1 MPLATPVVLIVF
13 NRPHL
18 TEAVFSAVAAAR
30 PRTLF
35 VIADGPRFQE
45 EAGKCQA
52 ARSVIDRVD
61 WDCKVLT
68 NFANQNLGCRKR
80 IVSGLNWVFSQA
92 DEAIILEDD
101 CVPHESFFR
110 YCETLLDFYRHDE
123 RVMEIGGCNFQFGQ
137 TRTEYSY
144 YFSKYSHGPGWA
156 TWKRAWRHY
165 DEKLMIWPR
174 LKGTDSWTRMWD
186 DPREMEY
193 WESILDWIWQGTET
207 IWDYQWQFAMWCHNG
222 LSAVPNVNLISNIGF
237 GPDATHTR
245 WRWNSTAKLPTHD
258 IGEIRHPSLV
268 VRHREA
274 DTYMFRKAFRGG
286 LLRRALRKAKHWS
299 RLSWPPQ

>member
-18 TEAVFSAVAAAR
+18 TEAVFAAIAAAR

-35 VIADGPRFQE
+35 VIADGPRFPE

-61 WDCKVLT
+61 WECEVLT
-68 NFANQNLGCRKR
+68 SFAAQNLGCRKR
-80 IVSGLNWVFSQA
+80 IVSGLNWVFSQVE
-92 DEAIILEDD
+92 EAIILEDD

-110 YCETLLDFYRHDE
+110 YCETLLDYYRHDE

-144 YFSKYSHGPGWA
+144 YFSRYSHSPGWA
-156 TWKRAWRHY
+156 TWKRAWHHY
-165 DEKLMIWPR
+165 DEELTMWPR
-174 LKGTDSWTRMWD
+174 LKGAETWTRMWD
-186 DPREMEY
+186 DAREMEY
-193 WESILDWIWQGTET
+193 WESIFDRVSEGTDT
-207 IWDYQWQFAMWCHNG
+207 IWDYQWQFAIWYRNG

-237 GPDATHTR
+237 GSDATHTR
-245 WRWNSTAKLPTHD
+245 RKRHPLARLPIHSLD
-258 IGEIRHPSLV
+258 DIRHPPAV
-268 VRHREA
+268 TRNCEA
-274 DTYMFRKAFRGG
+274 DQFYFEKVLWGG
-286 LLRRALRKAKHWS
+286 QMKRFLKKIQLALQRMS
-299 RLSWPPQ
+299 G